1 MNYII
6 KNISLDPN
14 FSDYDVL
21 SENTPQEKILPNLS
35 KINIFVGAN
44 NSGKSRFMRLL
55 ASTKE
60 LRFTPNFD
68 FKELNDLK
76 KETAKIIHHYSV
88 EKQYSEINGLVQDS
102 KALSEYKFIIESSS
116 YLYDIL
122 NIYEKIFETIHL
134 DYAINNT
141 TYSNRN
147 DTSTSNDLKRLLS
160 PSKEKLDK
168 LIEEFPKTISF
179 KKLYIPTLRGLRTF
193 PRTGDKGDYDR
204 DCYYTRTF
212 VDYFKNTKSGEEA
225 KTEIFT
231 GLRLYDKIKDLLLGN
246 LAERETVAQFQN
258 FLSKT
263 FFDNKPV
270 ALIPRKESD
279 VLFVKIGNEDE
290 FPIYNLGDGI
300 QSIIVTTFPLFERKN
315 DNLLVFIEEPE
326 IYMHPGL
333 QRIFLDTL
341 LKFEKHQFFFTTH
354 SNHFLD
360 ITFDYN
366 QISVYTFKKELQD
379 KGEKVLSAKFEIQNV
394 SNENNKALE
403 LLGVKNSS
411 VFLTNCTIWVE
422 GITDRKYIAHYLT
435 CYQDRLIAEHEKC
448 LAPQSDTPKPKRFK
462 EDLHYSFVEYSGAN
476 ITHWSFLGEKGSIE
490 VERLCSKLFLISDKD
505 DSKDKAKSQRRQ
517 KLKERLGKRFY
528 CLKCR
533 EIENLLTP
541 DVLKKV
547 IKEYGEDISNIPD
560 IKFKDCQDKYLGTF
574 IEKNIL
580 KGKRTRNGSY
590 STGSGTITQKLSFCE
605 KALKYIEK
613 FEDLSDEAKRLT
625 KLIYEFIKE
634 NNR

>member
-6 KNISLDPN
+6 KNISLDSN

-21 SENTPQEKILPNLS
+21 SENTPQEKILPSLS

-76 KETAKIIHHYSV
+76 KETEKIIHNYSV
-88 EKQYSEINGLVQDS
+88 EKRYNEINGLVHDS
-102 KALSEYKFIIESSS
+102 RALSDYEFINESSS
-116 YLYDIL
+116 YLDDLL
-122 NIYEKIFETIHL
+122 NIYKKIFESTRL
-134 DYAINNT
+134 DYTINNN
-141 TYSNRN
+141 TYSQRN
-147 DTSTSNDLKRLLS
+147 EPSNDLKRLLS
-160 PSKEKLDK
+160 PSKEKLDT
-168 LIEEFPKTISF
+168 LIEKEKFQKTISF

-193 PRTGDKGDYDR
+193 TRNGDKGDYDR
-204 DCYYTRTF
+204 DCYRTRTF
-212 VDYFKNTKSGEEA
+212 VDYFKNPKSGEEA

-258 FLSKT
+258 FLSET
-263 FFDNKPV
+263 FFDNKTV
-270 ALIPRKESD
+270 ALIPRKDSN

-315 DNLLVFIEEPE
+315 DTLLVFIEEPE

-333 QRIFLDTL
+333 QRIFLNTL
-341 LKFEKHQFFFTTH
+341 FKFDNHQFFFTTH

-379 KGEKVLSAKFEIQNV
+379 KGEKILSAKFEIQNV

-422 GITDRKYIAHYLT
+422 GITDRKYIAHYLVK
-435 CYQDRLIAEHEKC
+435 YQES
-448 LAPQSDTPKPKRFK
+448 LAKQTGESNSKTFN

-505 DSKDKAKSQRRQ
+505 DPEDKAKSKRRQ
-517 KLKERLGKRFY
+517 KIKERLGKRFY

-533 EIENLLTP
+533 EVENLLTP
-541 DVLKKV
+541 DVIKKV

-560 IKFKDCQDKYLGTF
+560 IKFKDYQDKYLGTF

-625 KLIYEFIKE
+625 KIIYEFIKE

>member
-1 MNYII
+1 MSYII
-6 KNISLDPN
+6 KNIPLDSN

-76 KETAKIIHHYSV
+76 KETEKIIHNYSV
-88 EKQYSEINGLVQDS
+88 EKRYSEINGLVQDS
-102 KALSEYKFIIESSS
+102 KSLSEYKFIVESSS
-116 YLYDIL
+116 YLDDIL
-122 NIYEKIFETIHL
+122 NIYKRIFETTHL

-141 TYSNRN
+141 TYSNR

-160 PSKEKLDK
+160 SSKEKLDT
-168 LIEEFPKTISF
+168 LIEKFPKTISF

-193 PRTGDKGDYDR
+193 PRGNDYDP
-204 DCYYTRTF
+204 DCYFTRT
-212 VDYFKNTKSGEEA
+212 VDDYFKDKLSAQEVGNL
-225 KTEIFT
+225 IFT
-231 GLRLYDKIKDLLLGN
+231 GLKLYDKIKDLLLGN

-258 FLSKT
+258 FLSET

-270 ALIPRKESD
+270 ALIPRKDSN

-333 QRIFLDTL
+333 QRIFLNTL
-341 LKFEKHQFFFTTH
+341 LNFDSHQFFFTTH

-360 ITFDYN
+360 ITLDYN
-366 QISVYTFKKELQD
+366 LISVYTFKKELQD
-379 KGEKVLSAKFEIQNV
+379 KGEKTLSAKFEIQNI
-394 SNENNKALE
+394 SNENNNTLE

-422 GITDRKYIAHYLT
+422 GITDRKYIAHYLVK
-435 CYQDRLIAEHEKC
+435 YQES
-448 LAPQSDTPKPKRFK
+448 LAKQTGESNPKTFN

-505 DSKDKAKSQRRQ
+505 DPEDKTKSKRRQ

-533 EIENLLTP
+533 EVENLLTP

-560 IKFKDCQDKYLGTF
+560 IKFKDYQDKYLGTF

>member
-6 KNISLDPN
+6 KNISLDSD

-44 NSGKSRFMRLL
+44 NSGKSRFTRLL

-76 KETAKIIHHYSV
+76 KETTKIIHHYSV

-168 LIEEFPKTISF
+168 LIEKFPKTISF

-212 VDYFKNTKSGEEA
+212 IDYFKNTKSGEEA

-422 GITDRKYIAHYLT
+422 GITDRKYIAHYLAK
-435 CYQDRLIAEHEKC
+435 YQESLDKQTDKSNLKM
-448 LAPQSDTPKPKRFK
+448 LK

-476 ITHWSFLGEKGSIE
+476 ITHWSFLGEKGAIE

-505 DSKDKAKSQRRQ
+505 DPKDKIKSERHR
-517 KLKERLGKRFY
+517 KLKKQLGKRFY
-528 CLKCR
+528 RLKCR
-533 EIENLLTP
+533 EMENLLTP
-541 DVLKKV
+541 EVLKKV
-547 IKEYGEDISNIPD
+547 IEEYEQNKPNFPD
-560 IKFKDCQDKYLGTF
+560 FKIKDYQDEYLGEF
-574 IEKNIL
+574 IEKKIL
-580 KGKRTRNGSY
+580 KDKRTRRGSY
-590 STGSGTITQKLSFCE
+590 STESGTISQKVKFCE
-605 KALKYIEK
+605 MALKYIEK

-625 KLIYEFIKE
+625 KLICEFIKE